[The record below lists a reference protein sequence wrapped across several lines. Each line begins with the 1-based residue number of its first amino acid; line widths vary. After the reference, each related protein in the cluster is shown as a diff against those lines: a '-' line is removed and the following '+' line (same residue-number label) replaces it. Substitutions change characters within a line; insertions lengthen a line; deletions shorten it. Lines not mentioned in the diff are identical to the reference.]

1 MCITVSRRGRYF
13 CDGRPCAT
21 VSVTKCEKDGKA
33 YAERVHS
40 VPESERRFKH
50 LTERE
55 DMVASRN
62 GHSLLR

>member
-1 MCITVSRRGRYF
+1 MCITVSRRGKCF
-13 CDGRPCAT
+13 CDSRPCAT

-40 VPESERRFKH
+40 VTESERRFKH
-50 LTERE
+50 LMERE
-55 DMVASRN
+55 DMVVSRD